1 MNPLNASNPWD
12 RHAFAR
18 CGVAAALA
26 ASAVVAVPWAAS
38 AAENRPPSQPAL
50 SELTTEDKPCVG
62 GTERPYVR
70 TRPTLGAV
78 LRDPDGGSVSAE
90 FEVSWTDGSGVRQV
104 RSTVQTTAKYTGS
117 PFSWTVP
124 TDVPAFTGVSW
135 RVRASDGTLWG
146 PWSSDGGSGPC
157 EFVYDTEAPAKPSVS
172 SPEYPDDTGQWHD
185 GVGVY
190 GTFTVDSTSDDTV
203 SYRYGFLGEPQRT
216 AVPDE
221 PGGPVELRWLPQSEG
236 VKGLDVQAVDRAGN
250 ASAPATYR
258 FRVSGGR
265 TPVAAWT
272 LADAAGA
279 DEASAEAGGRT
290 ATAGDGVEFGAAG
303 PSRTSVTGAV
313 ALDGSDSAYLTS
325 GAPAVDTGGAFAV
338 SAWVRPDAVGTDMRA
353 VSQTGGGTAG
363 FGLGTADGAWSFSVG
378 GSVVRGG
385 VPEAG
390 DWAHLTGVYDPV
402 AGTARLYVNGRAAG
416 TAENVTGAD
425 ASGNLQIG
433 RTLAG
438 ENASA
443 SASGS
448 GNWRGALAG
457 VRVWDRIVVAA
468 EAAGAAKRATV
479 SEGYWPLDEAV
490 GGGSPERDGGRPLTL
505 GGDAAIYRDD
515 APCDWL
521 DPDCLPAQSPLF
533 GAGHLL
539 LDGDGDF
546 AATDGRGI
554 ATGDSFSVAAHVRID
569 AAAQDRPM
577 TVLSVRGADNSLAEV
592 RYSGA
597 SQNWEV
603 ALTDAD
609 GEPVTLTAGGAW
621 ASPDDVHHLA
631 LVYDDESDEILLH
644 ADGQL
649 SARQSYRPGWTTTG
663 DLQIGRS
670 QGADGWGG
678 YLAGAVDEVHVYA
691 GVLGA
696 TQVAQL
702 ASGATDV

>member
-1 MNPLNASNPWD
+1 MD

-18 CGVAAALA
+18 CGAAALLA
-26 ASAVVAVPWAAS
+26 ASAVVATPWAAA

-50 SELTTEDKPCVG
+50 SELTTGSKACVG
-62 GTERPYVR
+62 GADRLYVG

-78 LRDPDGGSVSAE
+78 LRDPDGGRVSAE
-90 FEVSWTDGSGVRQV
+90 FEVSWTDGSGVRQIRTGV
-104 RSTVQTTAKYTGS
+104 TTASFSGTS
-117 PFSWTVP
+117 FSWTVP

-172 SPEYPDDTGQWHD
+172 SPEYPDDTGVWHD

-203 SYRYGFLGEPQRT
+203 SYRYGFLGGPQLT
-216 AVPDE
+216 AVPDV
-221 PGGPVELRWLPQSEG
+221 PGGPVVLRWLPQSVG
-236 VKGLDVQAVDRAGN
+236 VNGLEVQAVDRAGN
-250 ASAPATYR
+250 ASAPATYQ

-279 DEASAEAGGRT
+279 SEASAEAGGRS
-290 ATAGDGVEFGAAG
+290 ATAGDGVVFGAAG
-303 PSRTSVTGAV
+303 PSRTSVTRAV
-313 ALDGSDSAYLTS
+313 GLDGSDSAYLTS
-325 GAPAVDTGGAFAV
+325 GAPAVDTGRAFSV
-338 SAWVRPDAVGTDMRA
+338 SAWVRPDAAGVDMTAVG
-353 VSQTGGGTAG
+353 QGGAAG
-363 FGLGTADGAWSFSVG
+363 FGLGAENGAWSFSVG

-402 AGTARLYVNGRAAG
+402 AGTARLYVNGRPAG
-416 TAENVTGAD
+416 TAENVTGTS

-433 RTLAG
+433 RALAG
-438 ENASA
+438 HGE
-443 SASGS
+443 
-448 GNWRGALAG
+448 NWRGALAG
-457 VRVWDRIVVAA
+457 VRVWDRIVVPA

-479 SEGYWPLDEAV
+479 SEGYWALDEAT
-490 GGGSPERDGGRPLTL
+490 GAGSPERDGGRPLTL
-505 GGDAAIYRDD
+505 GGNATIYRDD

-533 GAGHLL
+533 GSGHLL

-577 TVLSVRGADNSLAEV
+577 TVLSVPGVDNSLAEV

-597 SQNWEV
+597 TQQWEV
-603 ALTDAD
+603 ALTDVH
-609 GEPVTLTAGGAW
+609 GEPVTLTADSAW

-631 LVYDDESDEILLH
+631 LVYDDEADEILLY

-649 SARQSYRPGWTTTG
+649 SARASYRPGWTTTG

-670 QGADGWGG
+670 QGVDGWGG

-691 GVLGA
+691 GVLSA
-696 TQVAQL
+696 VQVAQL
-702 ASGATDV
+702 AIGATDV

>member
-1 MNPLNASNPWD
+1 MSPLD

-18 CGVAAALA
+18 CGVAALLA
-26 ASAVVAVPWAAS
+26 TSAVVATPWAAS
-38 AAENRPPSQPAL
+38 AAENRPPSRPTL
-50 SELTTEDKPCVG
+50 SELTTENEACVG
-62 GTERPYVR
+62 GADRPYVG
-70 TRPTLGAV
+70 TRPTLGAI
-78 LRDPDGGSVSAE
+78 LRDPDGGRVSAE
-90 FEVSWTDGSGVRQV
+90 FEVSWTDDSGVRQV
-104 RSTVQTTAKYTGS
+104 RSTAQTTAKSSGS

-124 TDVPAFTGVSW
+124 TDVPAFTEVSW
-135 RVRASDGTLWG
+135 RVRAGDGTLWG

-157 EFVYDTEAPAKPSVS
+157 EFVYDNEAPAKPSVS
-172 SPEYPDDTGQWHD
+172 SPEYPDDRRWHD

-203 SYRYGFLGEPQRT
+203 AYRYDFLGGPRMT
-216 AVPDE
+216 AVPDD
-221 PGGPVELRWLPQSEG
+221 PGGPVVLRRLPQSER
-236 VKGLDVQAVDRAGN
+236 VEQLEVQAVDRAGN
-250 ASAPATYR
+250 VSGTVTYQ
-258 FRVSGGR
+258 FRVSEGR

-279 DEASAEAGGRT
+279 SGAAAEAGGRT

-313 ALDGSDSAYLTS
+313 GLDGSDSAYLTS
-325 GAPAVDTGGAFAV
+325 GAPAVDTGGAFSV
-338 SAWVRPDAVGTDMRA
+338 SAWVRPETVGADMTA

-363 FGLGTADGAWSFSVG
+363 FALGTADGAWSFSVG

-402 AGTARLYVNGRAAG
+402 ARTARLYVNGREAG
-416 TAENVTGAD
+416 TVENVTGT
-425 ASGNLQIG
+425 SGSGSLQIG
-433 RTLAG
+433 RTLDG
-438 ENASA
+438 GSA
-443 SASGS
+443 S
-448 GNWRGALAG
+448 GNWRGELAG
-457 VRVWDRIVVAA
+457 VRVWDRIVVGA

-479 SEGYWPLDEAV
+479 SEGYWALDEAT
-490 GGGSPERDGGRPLTL
+490 GGASPERDGGRPLTL
-505 GGDAAIYRDD
+505 GGDASIYRDD

-521 DPDCLPAQSPLF
+521 DPDCLPGQSPLF
-533 GAGHLL
+533 GSGHLL

-546 AATDGRGI
+546 AATDGRPI

-569 AAAQDRPM
+569 SAAQDRPM
-577 TVLSVRGADNSLAEV
+577 TVLSVPGTDNSLAEV

-597 SQNWEV
+597 SQQWEV
-603 ALTDAD
+603 ALTDAN
-609 GEPVTLTAGGAW
+609 GEPFTLTSQAAW

-631 LVYDDESDEILLH
+631 LVYDDEADEILLY

-649 SARQSYRPGWTTTG
+649 SARASYRPGWTTTG

-670 QGADGWGG
+670 QSADGGWGG

-691 GVLGA
+691 GVLSA

-702 ASGATDV
+702 RSGATDV